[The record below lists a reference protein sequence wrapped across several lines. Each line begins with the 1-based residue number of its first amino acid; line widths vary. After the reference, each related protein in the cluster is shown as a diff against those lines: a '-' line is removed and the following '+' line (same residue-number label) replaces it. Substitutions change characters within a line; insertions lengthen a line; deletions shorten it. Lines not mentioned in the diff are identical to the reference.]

1 MTTLT
6 AKTLKKKLVRRSF
19 VVSLVRDRLGCG
31 CPEEV
36 FDHYEVKEGK
46 FLSIPF
52 IELVM
57 GGRLLVWIIDGE
69 GSSDLTSH
77 GTQLLKEGRAE
88 RDRRGLNRFR
98 LVWIGHS
105 LDPSLESE
113 MIKTAGG
120 IDPKVHFHRL
130 KSQEVF

>member
-1 MTTLT
+1 MTSTT
-6 AKTLKKKLVRRSF
+6 AKTLKTKLAQKSF

-36 FDHYEVKEGK
+36 FDHYEVTEVK
-46 FLSIPF
+46 FGLLPF

-57 GGRLLVWIIDGE
+57 GGRLLVWIIEGE
-69 GSSDLTSH
+69 DSLPLAQH
-77 GTQLLKEGRAE
+77 GAQLLNKGRFE

-98 LVWIGHS
+98 LVWIGHP

-113 MIKTAGG
+113 MIKTAEG
-120 IDPKVHFHRL
+120 IDPKVHFHQL
-130 KSQEVF
+130 MDI